1 MTSAPAHRKAKD
13 DPARLA
19 ARERILRTAYDLFS
33 RDGIQATGVDR
44 VIAEAPVAKMTL
56 YRNFRSKE
64 ELALAVIRRR
74 EQLWTRDWLEGEV
87 ERRGGTPQA
96 RLLAI
101 FDVFDEWF
109 HRDDYEGCLFTRCLL
124 ETHDRASPIG
134 AASVLGLVEVQAWAS
149 KLAKEA
155 GIRDADG
162 FARGWQTLMLGS
174 IISADAGDFEAAKR
188 ARAIGVCLL
197 ERGSLET

>member
-1 MTSAPAHRKAKD
+1 MTSARAHRKAKE

-33 RDGIQATGVDR
+33 RDGVQATGVDR
-44 VIAEAPVAKMTL
+44 VVAEAPVAKMTL
-56 YRNFRSKE
+56 YRNFGSKE
-64 ELALAVIRRR
+64 ELALAVLKLR
-74 EQLWTRDWLEGEV
+74 EQLWTRDWLEQEV
-87 ERRGGTPQA
+87 EGRGGTPQA

-101 FDVFDEWF
+101 FDVLDEWF

-124 ETHDRASPIG
+124 ESHDRTSPIG
-134 AASVLGLVEVQAWAS
+134 AASVLGLVEVQAWVS
-149 KLAKEA
+149 RLAKEA

-174 IISADAGDFEAAKR
+174 IISADAGDLEAAKR
-188 ARAIGVCLL
+188 AREIGACLL
-197 ERGSLET
+197 EREGLET